1 MKRIALLL
9 SAAALLLGPAGTAQ
23 AAPTDVVFWGGLVGT
38 AQAAPTDVV
47 FWGGLVVTSTS
58 GCTGYNP
65 DKNYFT
71 GTYWVPV
78 TGSTNG
84 PDSVLNFLQTNG
96 GGEGFQLNNGV
107 FSSTYKPVTA
117 TLIFTR
123 NHTYIAQLKVTQR
136 TPATISTT
144 TKTVTVVGAVKGWD
158 GQPGCIVN
166 FSMSL
171 VKNLRP

>member
-9 SAAALLLGPAGTAQ
+9 SAAALLLGPAGTAH
-23 AAPTDVVFWGGLVGT
+23 AAPTDVVFL
-38 AQAAPTDVV
+38 
-47 FWGGLVVTSTS
+47 GGLVVTSTS

-84 PDSVLNFLQTNG
+84 PDSTLNFLQTSG
-96 GGEGFQLNNGV
+96 GGEGFFLANGKFTSVYKLVEATHIGTLNG
-107 FSSTYKPVTA
+107 TY
-117 TLIFTR
+117 F
-123 NHTYIAQLKVTQR
+123 AQLKVTKQ

-144 TKTVTVVGAVKGWD
+144 TKTLTVVGAVKGWD
-158 GQPGCIVN
+158 RQPGCIVN